1 MKRLNWLMALMM
13 VFSLSFVA
21 CGDDNVDKGNNN
33 NGGNGGNETVDSF
46 FDVEITDLT
55 YSSVAFTVVPD
66 DTLADY
72 LCVLYTQEEVDEF
85 TKDEYLVLSLFQELE
100 AEARLEGKTIDEY
113 LPSILEHGILEDE
126 IKNLYAATDYCLVL
140 MTVDLAN
147 ENATAE
153 LTKVPFTTEAFE
165 NLTVTFDVQTVV
177 DGNTAEYTIIPS
189 NNDDVWYFYTLPK
202 STYDNYTDP
211 EGDYRMGEQ
220 KFLLYCLEQE
230 INAYRKAGY
239 TDDQILNRIFHKG
252 ELKLKAE
259 GLNANTEYINQIA
272 GFLVTPEG
280 NITIATDVTTSTY
293 TTGDPKAVELT
304 FDISVTDVEAMRA
317 AIKVTPSDKTQT
329 FCWMCGQ
336 WDGVQTA
343 EEVMNDIVAQ
353 WGGWMN
359 GGAMLYTGVQDYT
372 GGPGS
377 AFKYKLDSPNT
388 DYYVIA
394 FGYAGGITT
403 EPKMVTFKTL
413 PAPDPELTTFQLTAS
428 KETPYSFTIG
438 VTPSES
444 TTYYIVDAVPS
455 EEFAAI
461 DFEALV
467 KEVDAGFDTTLAMQR
482 EHNPNVT
489 PADVLGSYYYNGA
502 YTIEASGLSPES
514 AYSVYIMSLSHE
526 TGHVVKVHQFENVA
540 STKAVGAVTPAI
552 EIVGHWSGDDEN
564 GAIFDDASATK
575 GKAITVVTYTQLD
588 GARSLFTAML
598 GDDLT
603 NKNNYSD
610 ALLWKDAAP
619 YWKSCKIAEPYTFYL
634 AEWDVVQTALAYAVD
649 QSTGQPGGI
658 ARAYSCATVENK
670 RPIDELFALMAEWY
684 PEKSTASV
692 MVPASVVYEQ
702 SNIILSAEPMN
713 VQVAEAEVAEFEA
726 PEAKEFTFPIVRF

>member
-33 NGGNGGNETVDSF
+33 NGGNETVDSF

-72 LCVLYTQEEVDEF
+72 LCVLYTQEEVDDF

-113 LPSILEHGILEDE
+113 LPSILDHGILEDE

-165 NLTVTFDVQTVV
+165 NLTVTFEVQTVV

-211 EGDYRMGEQ
+211 EGDYRMSGQ
-220 KFLLYCLEQE
+220 QFLLYCLEQE
-230 INAYRKAGY
+230 INAYRNDGY

-252 ELKLKAE
+252 ELKLKAT
-259 GLNANTEYINQIA
+259 GLNANSEYINQIA

-293 TTGDPKAVELT
+293 TTGDAKPVELT
-304 FDISVTDVEAMRA
+304 FDISVTDIEAMRA
-317 AIKVTPSDKTQT
+317 AIKITPSDKTQT
-329 FCWMCGQ
+329 FCWMCGE

-343 EEVMNDIVAQ
+343 EEVMNGIVAMY
-353 WGGWMN
+353 GGWMN

-377 AFKYKLDSPNT
+377 AFKYKLDSPDT

-394 FGYAGGITT
+394 FGYSGGITT
-403 EPKMVTFKTL
+403 EPEMVTFRTL
-413 PAPDPELTTFQLTAS
+413 PAPDPATTTFT
-428 KETPYSFTIG
+428 
-438 VTPSES
+438 
-444 TTYYIVDAVPS
+444 
-455 EEFAAI
+455 
-461 DFEALV
+461 
-467 KEVDAGFDTTLAMQR
+467 M
-482 EHNPNVT
+482 
-489 PADVLGSYYYNGA
+489 
-502 YTIEASGLSPES
+502 S
-514 AYSVYIMSLSHE
+514 A
-526 TGHVVKVHQFENVA
+526 
-540 STKAVGAVTPAI
+540 
-552 EIVGHWSGDDEN
+552 
-564 GAIFDDASATK
+564 
-575 GKAITVVTYTQLD
+575 
-588 GARSLFTAML
+588 
-598 GDDLT
+598 
-603 NKNNYSD
+603 
-610 ALLWKDAAP
+610 
-619 YWKSCKIAEPYTFYL
+619 
-634 AEWDVVQTALAYAVD
+634 
-649 QSTGQPGGI
+649 
-658 ARAYSCATVENK
+658 
-670 RPIDELFALMAEWY
+670 
-684 PEKSTASV
+684 
-692 MVPASVVYEQ
+692 
-702 SNIILSAEPMN
+702 
-713 VQVAEAEVAEFEA
+713 
-726 PEAKEFTFPIVRF
+726 

>member
-33 NGGNGGNETVDSF
+33 NGGNETVDSF
-46 FDVEITDLT
+46 FDVEITGLT

-85 TKDEYLVLSLFQELE
+85 PKDEYLVLSLFQELE
-100 AEARLEGKTIDEY
+100 ADARLEGKTIEEY
-113 LPSILEHGILEDE
+113 LPSVLDHGILEDE

-211 EGDYRMGEQ
+211 EGDYRMSEQ
-220 KFLLYCLEQE
+220 QFLLFCLEQE

-239 TDDQILNRIFHKG
+239 TDDKILNRIFHKG
-252 ELKLKAE
+252 ELKLKAT
-259 GLNANTEYINQIA
+259 GLNANSEYINQIA

-293 TTGDPKAVELT
+293 TTGDAKASELT
-304 FDISVTDVEAMRA
+304 FDISVTDVEMIRA
-317 AIKVTPSDKTQT
+317 AIKITPSDTKET
-329 FCWMCGQ
+329 FCWMCDV
-336 WDGVQTA
+336 WDGEQTA
-343 EEVMNDIVAQ
+343 EDIMNGIVA
-353 WGGWMN
+353 MY
-359 GGAMLYTGVQDYT
+359 GGAMNNGMMLYTGVQDYT

-377 AFKYKLDSPNT
+377 AFKYKLDSPDT

-394 FGYAGGITT
+394 FGYSGGITT
-403 EPKMVTFKTL
+403 EPKMVTFRTL
-413 PAPDPELTTFQLTAS
+413 PAPDPATTTFTMSAS
-428 KETPYSFTIG
+428 NITPYSFKIS
-438 VTPSES
+438 VVPSHS
-444 TTYYIVDAVPS
+444 TTYYSFNVCAP
-455 EEFAAI
+455 EEYNEEAIIAA
-461 DFEALV
+461 EN
-467 KEVDAGFDTTLAMQR
+467 EGFDWMLEQAQAF
-482 EHNPNVT
+482 NPDATV
-489 PADVLGSYYYNGA
+489 AQVLSGYYYRDA
-502 YTIEASGLSPES
+502 AVADATVLAPETDFMG
-514 AYSVYIMSLSHE
+514 YVVVYNPE
-526 TGHVVKVHQFENVA
+526 DGHVLKLHKFENLA
-540 STKAVGAVTPAI
+540 TTKAVGSVTPAI

-564 GAIFDDASATK
+564 GAIFKDASATK

-603 NKNNYSD
+603 NKNTYSD
-610 ALLWKDAAP
+610 SLLWKDAAP
-619 YWKSCKIAEPYTFYL
+619 YWSSCKIAEPYTFYL
-634 AEWDVVQTALAYAVD
+634 AEWDAVQTALAYAVD

-670 RPIDELFALMAEWY
+670 KPIDELFALMEQLY
-684 PEKSTASV
+684 PAKSTASV

>member
-33 NGGNGGNETVDSF
+33 NGGQGGNETVDSF

-72 LCVLYTQEEVDEF
+72 LCVLYTQEEVDDF
-85 TKDEYLVLSLFQELE
+85 TKDEYLVMSLLQELE
-100 AEARLEGKTIDEY
+100 AAARLEGKTIDEY
-113 LPSILEHGILEDE
+113 LPSILDHGILEDE

-220 KFLLYCLEQE
+220 QFLLFCLEQD
-230 INAYRKAGY
+230 INAYRNAGY
-239 TDDQILNRIFHKG
+239 TDDQILNSIFHKG
-252 ELKLKAE
+252 EFKLKAT

-280 NITIATDVTTSTY
+280 NITIATNVTTSTY
-293 TTGDPKAVELT
+293 TTGDPKPVELT
-304 FDISVTDVEAMRA
+304 FDISVTDVEMIRA
-317 AIKVTPSDKTQT
+317 AIKITPSDKKQT
-329 FCWMCGQ
+329 FCWMCGV
-336 WDGVQTA
+336 WDGEQTA
-343 EEVMNDIVAQ
+343 EDIMNGIVA
-353 WGGWMN
+353 MY
-359 GGAMLYTGVQDYT
+359 GGAMNSGMMLYSGVQDYT

-377 AFKYKLDSPNT
+377 AFKYKLDSPDT

-403 EPKMVTFKTL
+403 EPEMVTFKTL
-413 PAPDPELTTFQLTAS
+413 PAPDPETTTFTMSAS
-428 KETPYSFTIG
+428 DITPYSFKIS
-438 VTPSES
+438 VVPSHS
-444 TTYYIVDAVPS
+444 TTYYSFNVCAPEEYDEEAIIAAENEAFDWMLEQSQAFNPDATV
-455 EEFAAI
+455 A
-461 DFEALV
+461 
-467 KEVDAGFDTTLAMQR
+467 Q
-482 EHNPNVT
+482 
-489 PADVLGSYYYNGA
+489 VLSGYYYRDA
-502 YTIEASGLSPES
+502 YTANATGLAPES
-514 AYSVYIMSLSHE
+514 DFMGYVVVYNPE
-526 TGHVVKVHQFENVA
+526 DGHVLKLHKFENLA
-540 STKAVGAVTPAI
+540 TTKAVGSVTPAI

-564 GAIFDDASATK
+564 GAIFNDASATK

-603 NKNNYSD
+603 NKNTYSD

-658 ARAYSCATVENK
+658 ARAYSCAMVENK
-670 RPIDELFALMAEWY
+670 SPIEDLFDLMAELY